1 MKYSAILLVA
11 LVSTCSAVRF
21 QSVAQ
26 PPDSPHISDPILDSS
41 TPSDLTAYARDA
53 KNSHLKE
60 YLVPDD
66 LKINDKQ
73 LHAFDDSRNIK
84 DYDKGHYY
92 D

>member
-11 LVSTCSAVRF
+11 LASTCNAVRF

-26 PPDSPHISDPILDSS
+26 PPDTPHIGDPILDTS
-41 TPSDLTAYARDA
+41 TASDITPYARDA
-53 KNSHLKE
+53 KDSKLKN
-60 YLVPDD
+60 YLKPDD
-66 LKINDKQ
+66 LRINDKQ
-73 LHAFDDSRNIK
+73 LQAFEDSRNVK